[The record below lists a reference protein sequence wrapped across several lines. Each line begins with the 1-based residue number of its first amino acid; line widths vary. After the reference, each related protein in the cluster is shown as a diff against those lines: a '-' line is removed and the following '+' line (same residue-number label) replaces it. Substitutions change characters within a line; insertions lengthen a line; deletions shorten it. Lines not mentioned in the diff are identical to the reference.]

1 MPLKNCTGTSTNPS
15 FLNRLCLT
23 EVSELGDLAIATAA
37 CDNCAGADEPETRE
51 EAKGVLGRDIEPRA
65 VCSGGEGMGM
75 SKIPTS
81 SNRRTSFFLPSSRLS
96 SRIGNKNLEV
106 AALTLL
112 WKPTEPKQGHSSKG
126 LLIDPSLKTWRFWEE
141 AVLE

>member
-1 MPLKNCTGTSTNPS
+1 M
-15 FLNRLCLT
+15 RQ
-23 EVSELGDLAIATAA
+23 
-37 CDNCAGADEPETRE
+37 CAGADEPETRE
-51 EAKGVLGRDIEPRA
+51 EAKGVFGRDIEPRA
-65 VCSGGEGMGM
+65 DCSGGEGMGM

-81 SNRRTSFFLPSSRLS
+81 SNRRTSFFLLSSRLS

-112 WKPTEPKQGHSSKG
+112 WKPTEPKQGHSGKG

>member
-1 MPLKNCTGTSTNPS
+1 MGV
-15 FLNRLCLT
+15 FG
-23 EVSELGDLAIATAA
+23 GDKDTR
-37 CDNCAGADEPETRE
+37 AG
-51 EAKGVLGRDIEPRA
+51 
-65 VCSGGEGMGM
+65 CSGDEGMGM

-96 SRIGNKNLEV
+96 SGLGNKNLEV

-112 WKPTEPKQGHSSKG
+112 WKLTEPKQGHSSKG
-126 LLIDPSLKTWRFWEE
+126 LLIDPSLKTSRFWED

>member
-1 MPLKNCTGTSTNPS
+1 MPLKNRTDTSTNPS

-51 EAKGVLGRDIEPRA
+51 EAKGVLGKDMEPRA
-65 VCSGGEGMGM
+65 DCSGGEGMGM

-81 SNRRTSFFLPSSRLS
+81 SNRRISFFLPSFRLS
-96 SRIGNKNLEV
+96 SGKENRYLEV

-112 WKPTEPKQGHSSKG
+112 WNSVEPKQVHSGKG
-126 LLIDPSLKTWRFWEE
+126 LLKDPSL
-141 AVLE
+141 